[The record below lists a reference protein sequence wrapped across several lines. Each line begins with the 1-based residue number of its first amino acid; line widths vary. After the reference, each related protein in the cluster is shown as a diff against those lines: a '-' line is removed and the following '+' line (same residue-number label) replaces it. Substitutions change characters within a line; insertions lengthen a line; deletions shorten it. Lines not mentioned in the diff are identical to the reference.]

1 MLVLSRKVEQSL
13 IIAGD
18 IVVTILGV
26 DGDRVRVGISAP
38 PEVSVVRQEVRDR
51 GGQRRPGEASA
62 RAASG
67 KANPPPTAE
76 PVLLT
81 ALLR

>member
-1 MLVLSRKVEQSL
+1 MLVLSRKIEESL
-13 IIAGD
+13 IIADD

-38 PEVSVVRQEVRDR
+38 PEIRVVRQEVRDR
-51 GGQRRPGEASA
+51 GGQRRPDEPPA
-62 RAASG
+62 RAATG
-67 KANPPPTAE
+67 TADHPPTAE

-81 ALLR
+81 ALLP